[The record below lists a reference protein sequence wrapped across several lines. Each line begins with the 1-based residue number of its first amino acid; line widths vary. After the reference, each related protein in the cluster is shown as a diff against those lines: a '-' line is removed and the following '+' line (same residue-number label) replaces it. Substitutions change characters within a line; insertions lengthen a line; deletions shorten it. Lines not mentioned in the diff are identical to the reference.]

1 MMIPGLSG
9 FEGNVRRYI
18 KGELAELGIKSR
30 TDMLG
35 NLIATIEGD
44 ADLPSVMLIAHMD
57 QLGLIVRKI
66 EATGLI
72 RAERVGGV
80 PERALAAQEV
90 LLSVGHGRTVAGI
103 IANKSHH
110 ATTPDEKYRVV
121 PYQELYID
129 CGFSSAEEAVKAGI
143 TVGTPIVYAP
153 NVVELAGGRIGGT
166 SVGSLAEHY
175 GWRSG
180 FCILGLLGIGLA
192 FLSSLFLTDGPTKPV
207 AKADRL
213 SFAVALRYLARV
225 PTYYLLMGKTM
236 LAGIGTWIFFSWM
249 PLYFHDTFGLGLAA
263 AAFAGTFTFSAAGML
278 GTAVGG
284 WLSDRVASRDSRH
297 RMLLLAVSYFASTP
311 FLLTFLFHPSLTLV
325 TAAIVAYSILRGLGA
340 ANENPCLCEVVPPQ
354 FRSTAVGIMNCMATA
369 AGGGGVLVAGILK
382 KDFGLA
388 MVFGGVSVVIF
399 LAGAA
404 MLTGYYVF
412 MRRDIGRAQV
422 YATTAGA

>member
-1 MMIPGLSG
+1 MINYADRAALSSVFALLREQLHLSDASLGLVGAVFLWSYALFSPFAG
-9 FEGNVRRYI
+9 YLADRY
-18 KGELAELGIKSR
+18 SR
-30 TDMLG
+30 TMVIGWSLALWSLVTGLTGLANGFAALVLLRILLG
-35 NLIATIEGD
+35 LTESLF
-44 ADLPSVMLIAHMD
+44 LPSAIALLADHH
-57 QLGLIVRKI
+57 
-66 EATGLI
+66 
-72 RAERVGGV
+72 GV
-80 PERALAAQEV
+80 KTRGSAMA
-90 LLSVGHGRTVAGI
+90 LLSVGIALGGI
-103 IANKSHH
+103 
-110 ATTPDEKYRVV
+110 
-121 PYQELYID
+121 
-129 CGFSSAEEAVKAGI
+129 
-143 TVGTPIVYAP
+143 
-153 NVVELAGGRIGGT
+153 IGGT
-166 SVGSLAEHY
+166 SVGYLAEHY

-180 FCILGLLGIGLA
+180 FFILGLLGIGLA